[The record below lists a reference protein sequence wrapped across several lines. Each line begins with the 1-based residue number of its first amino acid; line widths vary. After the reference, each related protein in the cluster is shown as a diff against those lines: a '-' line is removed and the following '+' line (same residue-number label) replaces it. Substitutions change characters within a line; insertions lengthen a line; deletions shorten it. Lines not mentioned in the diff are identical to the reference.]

1 MNYILI
7 LSIFLIVIFGII
19 AFMYI
24 KRQSSHESYEK
35 KIKKLKEQFS
45 KFDGNTIVKGKDNMD
60 GHVFGLPIM
69 KKSNKLDLSN
79 LNRVIDIN
87 YKDGY
92 AEIEGSVYVCQVL
105 DKLVKQGWIIQIPVD
120 MYHLTFSGL
129 IAGVGGG
136 SSSFRYGFIHE
147 TILEMD
153 VLTANGEVITCDR
166 NRNSELF
173 YAIPNSLGTMG
184 YITRMK
190 LKIRT
195 AAPYVKVSYLRYT
208 EPHKYFE
215 DLDKYCKDDSIEF
228 LDGTILGANDLV
240 LIVGNFAHFV
250 PEDEKLY
257 DKTHIFWQDLANKS
271 IETQY
276 FTLYDYVWRWDPDM
290 YYTTMDTPAWT
301 RNGKLRKYVPQKML
315 RSTIYRKIANLVNF
329 EHQALDC
336 NDVFIPMEKANEFFS
351 WYVEKYKLY
360 PIYICPVR
368 CKENFTLWNECY
380 FCDFGIGYGVNL
392 DVRPEGIDDQLE
404 EQMLKYGGRKLL
416 YTVVHNSE
424 DDFWNTLGIDQNVY
438 YRLKDKYDENKRFP
452 TVYEKVSRRKNT

>member
-1 MNYILI
+1 
-7 LSIFLIVIFGII
+7 
-19 AFMYI
+19 
-24 KRQSSHESYEK
+24 
-35 KIKKLKEQFS
+35 
-45 KFDGNTIVKGKDNMD
+45 MD

-79 LNRVIDIN
+79 FNRVIDIN

-92 AEIEGSVYVCQVL
+92 AEIEGSVYVYQVL

-136 SSSFRYGFIHE
+136 SASFRYGFIHE

-166 NRNSELF
+166 NRNAELF
-173 YAIPNSLGTMG
+173 YAIPNSLGTLG

-190 LKIRT
+190 LQIRP
-195 AAPYVKVSYLRYT
+195 AAPYVKVFYLRYT
-208 EPHKYFE
+208 EPRAYFD
-215 DLDKYCKDDSIEF
+215 DLDKYCKDDTIEF

-240 LIVGNFAHFV
+240 LIIGNFVQFV
-250 PEDEKLY
+250 PGDGELY
-257 DKTHIFWQDLANKS
+257 DKTHIFWKDLADKS
-271 IETQY
+271 INTQY

-290 YYTTMDTPAWT
+290 YYTTMATPEWT
-301 RNGKLRKYVPQKML
+301 RNGKLRKYIPQRLL
-315 RSTIYRKIANLVNF
+315 RSTVYRKAASLVNF
-329 EHQALDC
+329 EHKALDC
-336 NDVFIPMEKANEFFS
+336 NDVFIPMEKANDFFS
-351 WYVEKYKLY
+351 WYIEAYKLY

-392 DVRPEGIDDQLE
+392 DERPEGIDDKLE

-424 DDFWNTLGIDQNVY
+424 DDFWNTLGIDKNIY
-438 YRLKDKYDENKRFP
+438 YRLKEKYDENKRFP
-452 TVYEKVSRRKNT
+452 TIYEKVSRRKKSD